1 MSINKIE
8 YSKKWNTEKENL
20 ETVQKKIQITEE
32 NLDAYKEFVRLT
44 KPRRLETPLSGKREE
59 ISLYLL
65 ILVSIFIPLCIPII
79 VATIFPTVGGIIGIL
94 IMASVIPFALMNFY
108 ISDRIIRKMNMRTFQ
123 KQYPDFDITIDTN
136 EAKKELEKYR
146 ELSKVPKKIEEKK
159 EEHLLNFQNTFKEMS
174 TEEKIKFLNQE
185 REFWEQMAIQ
195 EKYGNSEEQQEKQF
209 VKKQN
214 NETN

>member
-1 MSINKIE
+1 MSNNKIE
-8 YSKKWNTEKENL
+8 YSKKWNTENENL
-20 ETVQKKIQITEE
+20 ETEKKIEITEK

-44 KPRRLETPLSGKREE
+44 KPRRMETPLAGKREE
-59 ISLYLL
+59 ISLSLL
-65 ILVSIFIPLCIPII
+65 ILVSIFIPLTMPIV

-94 IMASVIPFALMNFY
+94 IMASVIPLMLMNCY

-123 KQYPDFDITIDTN
+123 KQYPEFDITIDTN
-136 EAKKELEKYR
+136 EAKKELEKYI
-146 ELSKVPKKIEEKK
+146 ELSKVPKKLEEKK
-159 EEHLLNFQNTFKEMS
+159 EEHLSNFQNAFKEMS
-174 TEEKIKFLNQE
+174 TKEKINFLNQE

-195 EKYGNSEEQQEKQF
+195 EKYENSKEQQEKQF